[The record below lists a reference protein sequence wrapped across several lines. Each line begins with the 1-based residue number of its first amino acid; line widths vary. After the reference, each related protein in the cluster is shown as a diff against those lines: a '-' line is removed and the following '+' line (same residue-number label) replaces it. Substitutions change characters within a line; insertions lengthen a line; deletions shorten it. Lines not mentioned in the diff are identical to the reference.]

1 MYGLRRNSND
11 KILIT
16 STVASALYGLL
27 LVTSATKSIGSKSL
41 IVVQCAAIIIGLL
54 VMAFLSKTDY
64 SLFLELSSI
73 IFGGYVFLL
82 VLVLIIGTG
91 RNETGTMGWISLG
104 PVNIQPSEFAKIGF
118 IITFACHLEK
128 IGDKINRFKSLAMLG
143 LHALIPLALILM
155 QPDYGT
161 AMVFVF
167 ITVVMLFCAGL
178 KIRYFASAIV
188 AFAASTP
195 FLWHF
200 VLDEYQKN
208 RILVFL
214 NPEMSPMGSG
224 YNVIQ
229 SKLAVGAGQFVGKGL
244 FKGTQI
250 QLGFLPGKHTDF
262 IFAVA
267 GEELGFIGC
276 IIIVALLITIIF
288 RCIRCSGIVK
298 RNGGSYICAGVAAMF
313 IFQAFENIGMCIGIM
328 PCTGIPLPFFSY
340 GGSSVITSFLA
351 VGLILSIY
359 KRRRDI

>member
-11 KILIT
+11 KILTAAAI
-16 STVASALYGLL
+16 VSALYGLL
-27 LVTSATKSIGSKSL
+27 LVSSATKSIGSKSL
-41 IVVQCAAIIIGLL
+41 IIVQCAAIIIGLG
-54 VMAFLSKTDY
+54 VMVFLSKTDY
-64 SLFLELSSI
+64 SLFLELSTV
-73 IFGGYVFLL
+73 IFGVYVFLL
-82 VLVLIIGTG
+82 ILVLLIGTG
-91 RNETGTMGWISLG
+91 RDETGTMGWISLG

-118 IITFACHLEK
+118 IITFAYHLEK
-128 IGDKINRFKSLAMLG
+128 IGNKINKLKSIFALG
-143 LHALIPLALILM
+143 LHALVPLALILM

-161 AMVFVF
+161 AMVFIF
-167 ITVVMLFCAGL
+167 ITVAMLFCAGL
-178 KIRYFASAIV
+178 KIRYFLGAIA

-229 SKLAVGAGQFVGKGL
+229 SKLAVGAGQFAGKGL

-276 IIIVALLITIIF
+276 ILIIALLLVIIF
-288 RCIRCSGIVK
+288 RCIRCSGIAK
-298 RNGGSYICAGVAAMF
+298 RSGGSYISAGVAAMF

-340 GGSSVITSFLA
+340 GGSSIITSFLA
-351 VGLILSIY
+351 VGLVLSIY

>member
-11 KILIT
+11 KIL
-16 STVASALYGLL
+16 TVAAILAAAYGLL
-27 LVTSATKSIGSKSL
+27 LVSSATRSNGTKSL
-41 IVVQCAAIIIGLL
+41 MIVQCVAIAIGLVLMVFL
-54 VMAFLSKTDY
+54 VKTDY
-64 SLFLELSSI
+64 SIFLELSSI
-73 IFGGYVFLL
+73 VFGLYVFLL
-82 VLVLIIGTG
+82 IVVLFIGIG
-91 RNETGTMGWISLG
+91 RSQTGTMGWISLG

-118 IITFACHLEK
+118 IITFSYHLEK
-128 IGDKINRFKSLAMLG
+128 IGNKINKLKSLLALG
-143 LHALIPLALILM
+143 CHAFVPLFLILM

-161 AMVFVF
+161 AMVFIF
-167 ITVVMLFCAGL
+167 IAVTMLFCAGL
-178 KIRYFASAIV
+178 KIRYFIGAIV

-195 FLWHF
+195 LLWHF
-200 VLDEYQKN
+200 VLDEFQKN

-229 SKLAVGAGQFVGKGL
+229 SKLAVGAGQFLGKGL

-267 GEELGFIGC
+267 GEELGFLGC
-276 IIIVALLITIIF
+276 ILIITLLATIIF
-288 RCIRCSGIVK
+288 RCIRCSGIAK
-298 RNGGSYICAGVAAMF
+298 RSGGSYICAGVAAMF

-351 VGLILSIY
+351 VGLVLSVY
-359 KRRRDI
+359 KRRRDL